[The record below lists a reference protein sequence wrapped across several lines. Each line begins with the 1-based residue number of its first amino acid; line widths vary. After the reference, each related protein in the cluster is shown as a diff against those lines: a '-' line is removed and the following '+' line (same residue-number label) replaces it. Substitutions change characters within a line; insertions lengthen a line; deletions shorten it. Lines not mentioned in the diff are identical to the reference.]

1 DYPADGGKKALWPGL
16 AQDYP
21 LALEQPSPAD
31 IRERLFY
38 RQIVECARCF
48 AEGVLVTSQD
58 GDLGAIF
65 GWGFAP
71 YTGGP
76 FSAIDTIGPARV
88 VETLDRLTAAHGE
101 RFAPPQQ
108 LREMADSGRL

>member
-1 DYPADGGKKALWPGL
+1 MTP
-16 AQDYP
+16 
-21 LALEQPSPAD
+21 
-31 IRERLFY
+31 
-38 RQIVECARCF
+38 
-48 AEGVLVTSQD
+48 QD

-76 FSAIDTIGPARV
+76 FSAIDTIGPAKV
-88 VETLDRLTAAHGE
+88 IETLDRLTAVEGE

-108 LREMADSGRL
+108 LRDMAASGGFIMNRRPRKPLNAVLPQPQERRR